1 MFLKTLDER
10 DYNVVILQS
19 NSVKMTT
26 FIRDKVKRKYKGNN
40 DTVIDVNKPSDIK
53 RVKEVT
59 GILPPFSDKW
69 VVYVDAM
76 SVPIKDLVGMIETGS
91 TCVFCCI
98 VDKYSSYKG
107 IKDELS
113 KRKIEGVLDFYL
125 TYLKRPD
132 ILYLYD
138 AFVPEDRRLKKV
150 LFDYV
155 VQSYS
160 GDIEAIF
167 DLFLALGEGK
177 KIETRKEIADICGI
191 GGLSI
196 ESFIFMLVKEPSKT
210 EKGLKK
216 VMKLRIQAGRE
227 LGQIYHYDKF
237 YNFLGSSIMRMIE
250 IKMLIISGVVYK
262 SIRGIPDGY
271 DEKSLSRY
279 QKYIWRLKEIPM
291 TRLLR
296 IRDCMG
302 VKRWSSEADFL
313 NFYYRFLLSS
323 YGDKINL
330 KDLRFGG
337 MNNE

>member
-1 MFLKTLDER
+1 MLLKRLDER
-10 DYNVVILQS
+10 DYNVIILQS

-26 FIRDKVKRKYKGNN
+26 FVRDKVKRRYKGNN
-40 DTVIDVNKPSDIK
+40 DTTIDVKKTSDIK
-53 RVKEVT
+53 KVKEVT
-59 GILPPFSDKW
+59 GIVPPFSDRW
-69 VVYVDAM
+69 VVYVDSSNIPTKEVAN
-76 SVPIKDLVGMIETGS
+76 MIESGS

-98 VDKYSSYKG
+98 VDKYKDYKSL
-107 IKDELS
+107 KDELS
-113 KRKIEGVLDFYL
+113 NRKIEGVLDYYL
-125 TYLKRPD
+125 TYLKRLD

-138 AFVPEDRRLKKV
+138 AFVPEDRRLTKV

-167 DLFLALGEGK
+167 DLFLAIGEGK
-177 KIETRKEIADICGI
+177 QIKTRKEIADICGI

-196 ESFIFMLVKEPSKT
+196 ESFIFMLTKEPSQT

-227 LGQIYHYDKF
+227 LGQIYHYDTF
-237 YNFLGSSIMRMIE
+237 YNFLSSSIMRMIE
-250 IKMLIISGVVYK
+250 IKMLITSGVVYK
-262 SIRGIPDGY
+262 SIRGIPDRY

-302 VKRWSSEADFL
+302 VKHWSTEADFL
-313 NFYYRFLLSS
+313 NFYYRFVLNS
-323 YGDKINL
+323 YGNKINL
-330 KDLRFGG
+330 KEL
-337 MNNE
+337 